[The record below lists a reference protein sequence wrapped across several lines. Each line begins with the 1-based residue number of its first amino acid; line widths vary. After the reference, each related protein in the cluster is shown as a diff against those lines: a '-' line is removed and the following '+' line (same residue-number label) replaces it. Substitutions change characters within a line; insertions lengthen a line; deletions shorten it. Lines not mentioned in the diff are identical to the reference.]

1 MYSRFDDIKP
11 NRVDDFFAHHGIKG
25 QKWGVRN
32 YQNPDGTL
40 TEAGK
45 KRYYKG
51 TGRKKTAEESGKGKK
66 PKTIADEIAQYSING
81 SKESGYKLDP
91 NLQLG
96 KEYTVRDDVIKYY
109 MNIDKTVSDPI
120 REHDLRYKVDENR
133 SQYKKAMAGAA
144 AGTIAGGAALGAA
157 YGSMGYLGGIAI
169 GTGIGAAAGAAEAV
183 AIGITA
189 VSRTHKA
196 KKADKQLE
204 KTIAEINSN
213 PNVDKKTGLKLIQ
226 GDHSETDDLAKVNP
240 GYKNFSDTTKNNC
253 MLCTTTY
260 DLRRRGYDVTVGG
273 ANDGYYEGTMMSWY
287 KGEPKL
293 KVMDSASSTSK
304 KYKELQALPEG
315 SRGNL
320 CVQWK
325 QGGGHSMFFEIKD
338 GDVIIRDGQ
347 TNKMYK
353 GGQAKQILKE
363 TGMCKYVRLD
373 NLEPN
378 IPAMKKAGVFYT
390 GETGKT
396 SEKKVIKVDTKQEA
410 PTDLKAASIGA
421 TPKQYKDAW
430 AKNESPYKAKTTKN
444 VDNMT
449 VEEANEE
456 FKRLMNKVSTEIEND
471 YKKYGNLYKK
481 AKTEAQKEKYLD
493 HLLNI
498 QAERDMVTETV
509 MEQNPE
515 LAKKAWTVVKH
526 ADSEIYISFEDFIA
540 GASIEH
546 SGIKGMKWGERRYQY
561 EDGSL
566 TPAGRIRYL
575 KGGDKEIRKAEKERA
590 KREKILSDRKKLY
603 KHRDEFTKEELDKAM
618 EKFASEDRMKA
629 QIEAEKEAT
638 RRAKEEKRQAKY
650 DYKKMKLQAKMEER
664 KLKEQDKQNKMQTE
678 QKRLETE
685 TKEKTTDATSKAE
698 LWKQRANKA
707 KNILDFAKT
716 GRDILGDMGIISK
729 DGNESLFG
737 ALAES
742 IGLKDNSAA
751 KAAAKEKKD
760 REKLNADYDLEN
772 KKLSVENAR
781 LRNEQLKATIASLL
795 SKGSGGGNNN
805 GGNPPQN
812 PPKNPSGGGNNGGG
826 NSPQNPPQNPPK
838 NPSGG
843 GQPKGP
849 STTPPTI
856 PHTSGPKTIFDSLDI
871 SSYFSNPKNQSFEF
885 ERHQTKK
892 GNLDNRYHSTE
903 NLRVMDSF
911 KDIKMSDLRNPSFT
925 DSSGKQM
932 AQKPNNQARL
942 NSVGTRIEDFFKILN
957 AKGYL

>member
-11 NRVDDFFAHHGIKG
+11 NRADDFFAHHGIKG

-91 NLQLG
+91 RLQLG
-96 KEYTVRDDVIKYY
+96 KEYTVRDDVIKYFI
-109 MNIDKTVSDPI
+109 NIDKTVSDPI
-120 REHDLRYKVDENR
+120 RERDLRYKVDENR
-133 SQYKKAMAGAA
+133 SQYKKNAA
-144 AGTIAGGAALGAA
+144 VAAVGSIAVESALGAA
-157 YGSMGYLGGIAI
+157 YGSMGYLGGVAI
-169 GTGIGAAAGAAEAV
+169 GTGIGAAVGAVSAAS
-183 AIGITA
+183 IGIAA

-240 GYKNFSDTTKNNC
+240 GYKNFSETTKNNC

-390 GETGKT
+390 GET
-396 SEKKVIKVDTKQEA
+396 E
-410 PTDLKAASIGA
+410 
-421 TPKQYKDAW
+421 
-430 AKNESPYKAKTTKN
+430 
-444 VDNMT
+444 
-449 VEEANEE
+449 
-456 FKRLMNKVSTEIEND
+456 KVSKTEIE
-471 YKKYGNLYKK
+471 KTK
-481 AKTEAQKEKYLD
+481 ASKTETESMKGLFSNKTKRSNEDAVKEVFDKWKTTDSYKNNAALKAMERAFKAAKSEEA
-493 HLLNI
+493 LNK
-498 QAERDMVTETV
+498 
-509 MEQNPE
+509 
-515 LAKKAWTVVKH
+515 LY
-526 ADSEIYISFEDFIA
+526 DSEKIETLTKRAVDSGSFSYDDVSKVILRSLYYERMKELKHSDFPGITFDDILA
-540 GASIEH
+540 VGEVIEH
-546 SGIKGMKWGERRYQY
+546 SGIKGQKWGLRRFQY
-561 EDGSL
+561 DDGSL
-566 TPAGRIRYL
+566 TPEGRKRYL

-685 TKEKTTDATSKAE
+685 AKEKTANATSKAE

-707 KNILDFAKT
+707 KSIFDFAKT

-742 IGLKDNSAA
+742 IGLKDNSGAQ
-751 KAAAKEKKD
+751 AAAKEKKD

-781 LRNEQLKATIASLL
+781 LRNEQLKATIAKTLGSL
-795 SKGSGGGNNN
+795 GSGVPQQQGGQTGGGNN
-805 GGNPPQN
+805 GSPTPTPNPPKN
-812 PPKNPSGGGNNGGG
+812 PPKNPSGGGNGGNQGGG
-826 NSPQNPPQNPPK
+826 NNNPKPWQPVGPAYD
-838 NPSGG
+838 PSSKRSSYG
-843 GQPKGP
+843 
-849 STTPPTI
+849 TPLPYQ
-856 PHTSGPKTIFDSLDI
+856 HNSLFASLDI
-871 SSYFSNPKNQSFEF
+871 SSYLTNPNNQSYEF
-885 ERHQTKK
+885 ERHETKK
-892 GNLDNRYHSTE
+892 GNLDKRYHSSK
-903 NLRVMDSF
+903 NLSVMDKF
-911 KDIKMSDLRNPSFT
+911 KNVKMSDIRDQKFY
-925 DSSGKQM
+925 DSSGSEMTKT
-932 AQKPNNQARL
+932 PNDQARL